1 MLFVV
6 RIKSPATSPV
16 ILNFGVTT
24 PVVVVISISITVE
37 PYGVEINFVFEIAV
51 KPAPSSTP
59 VTVIVRL
66 YKIEKGFR
74 VILYS

>member
-1 MLFVV
+1 MLLVV

-24 PVVVVISISITVE
+24 PVVVVISISITVK
-37 PYGVEINFVFEIAV
+37 PLVEINFVFEIAV